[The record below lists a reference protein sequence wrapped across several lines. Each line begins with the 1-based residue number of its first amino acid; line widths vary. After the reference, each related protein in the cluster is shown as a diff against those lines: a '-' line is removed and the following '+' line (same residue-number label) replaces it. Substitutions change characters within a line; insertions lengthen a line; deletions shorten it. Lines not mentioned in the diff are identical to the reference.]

1 MHYYQHHIGDYL
13 SHTASLSLLEH
24 GVYLRLLQCYY
35 MYDGHLTGD
44 MYRAVGART
53 PEEKEAVDYILAT
66 YFTVQDGV
74 YKQAG
79 ADKRIAEFNEKSNKA
94 RKAVEVRWNNKRN
107 TDVSESDTDV
117 SENDTD
123 GIQTN
128 NHKPITNN
136 KKQNTAPAT
145 AVAVLNPN
153 NPRIGSKELIARVP
167 DLLPQ
172 VADDF
177 LTVRK
182 AKRAPLTATAMAL
195 IESEARKAGI
205 TTAQAIAIATAR
217 GWQSFKADWVQQ
229 PDGKTHAER
238 TQDYKDRKAAE
249 FYAPLLDMTEE

>member
-1 MHYYQHHIGDYL
+1 VHYYQHHIGDYL

-35 MYDGHLTGD
+35 MADGYLAGC
-44 MYRAVGART
+44 MYRAVGARSA
-53 PEEKEAVDYILAT
+53 EEKEAVDYILAT

-117 SENDTD
+117 SENDTN

-136 KKQNTAPAT
+136 QKTKTQNTAPAK
-145 AVAVLNPN
+145 AVAVLNPKN
-153 NPRIGSKELIARVP
+153 TRIDSKGLIARVP
-167 DLLPQ
+167 GLIPQ

-182 AKRAPLTATAMAL
+182 AKRAPLTATALAL
-195 IESEARKAGI
+195 IEAEAANAGI

-217 GWQSFKADWVQQ
+217 GWQSFKADWIKTGQ
-229 PDGKTHAER
+229 PQDFVETHTDRSWAEG
-238 TQDYKDRKAAE
+238 
-249 FYAPLLDMTEE
+249 L